1 MAETL
6 KETFKDWLDKARRG
20 LVESYIS
27 KGLKASGD
35 WEESLEQFYSKEGS
49 KFVFGIKANNYSEYM
64 QNGRRKNK
72 KQGHENLVKWAYWAT
87 NEEFSTG
94 GFISKWA
101 RVKGLS
107 GNPFGIAYNIAK
119 KGIKVPN
126 THNVGGLV
134 TDVVN
139 DESIKELSDSLT
151 LFFVDKMRSDLRK
164 VFD

>member
-6 KETFKDWLDKARRG
+6 KETFESWLNKIQSG

-27 KGLKASGD
+27 KGLNASGE
-35 WEESLEQFYSKEGS
+35 WEKSLEQFYSKSES
-49 KFVFGIKANNYSEYM
+49 KFTFGIKANDYSEYM
-64 QNGRRKNK
+64 QNGRRPNK
-72 KQGHENLVKWAYWAT
+72 KQSPEDIKKWVGWAG
-87 NEEFSTG
+87 ST
-94 GFISKWA
+94 FLKKW
-101 RVKGLS
+101 VQDKGLS
-107 GNPFGIAYNIAK
+107 VSPFAVAHKIAK
-119 KGIKVPN
+119 EGIKVPN

-151 LFFVDKMRSDLRK
+151 LFFVEKIRSDLRK

>member
-6 KETFKDWLDKARRG
+6 KETFESWLNKIQSG

-27 KGLKASGD
+27 KGLKASGE
-35 WEESLEQFYSKEGS
+35 WEKSLEQFYSKEGG
-49 KFVFGIKANNYSEYM
+49 KFTFGIKANDYSEYM
-64 QNGRRKNK
+64 QNGRRPNK

-119 KGIKVPN
+119 EGIKVPN

-151 LFFVDKMRSDLRK
+151 LFFVNKIRSDLRQI
-164 VFD
+164 FD